1 MPRPRHP
8 SRIETITF
16 PVFGISWFG
25 NPGDGTSY
33 TAYCG
38 GGGSAKTGVFNS
50 CIVQTPESQNGNEDA
65 LKISTGDKVGVAIHI
80 FQNPVTGKIW
90 LVIGMDKE
98 IQRFSLPS
106 GELDGVID
114 VGEGVNA
121 VGVNAMAD
129 RLAVG
134 CDSGLTKVY
143 SMADDAFDSP
153 EPVYTCEGHTKTVCA
168 CAFSP
173 REGRLLTSAKDGT
186 ACVWKDGT
194 LLSTLTCSV
203 EDPKAPKAPKPKRPP
218 QVLVRGCAWAD
229 LEGKVALTIASG
241 RRGRAFLSQWVEGE
255 KGKEFECAKRTGC
268 SPCPI
273 SAMSLSDDAG
283 LMALG
288 SVDGSIILWDVE
300 KWKVIK
306 TFKEVHDLPVTG
318 IAARPYPVPL
328 QGEENGV
335 QIHARSAS
343 ADSQLACLT
352 LQRRGPPA
360 EKKQGRGSIRSG
372 PSVATIMNRLIAV
385 VVVLWALYPILQDM
399 QEKCAVPWQKRNLGA
414 LRQCVVE
421 DVLLA
426 PSWRAG
432 VSSPPY

>member
-1 MPRPRHP
+1 MPRPRPP

-38 GGGSAKTGVFNS
+38 GGGSAKTGVFNN
-50 CIVQTPESQNGNEDA
+50 CIVQTPASQNGDEEHM
-65 LKISTGDKVGVAIHI
+65 KISTGDKVGVAIHI
-80 FQNPVTGKIW
+80 FQNPVTGRIW
-90 LVIGMDKE
+90 MVIAMDKE
-98 IQRFSLPS
+98 IQRYSLPS

-134 CDSGLTKVY
+134 CDSGLTKVFFIG
-143 SMADDAFDSP
+143 DDQFETG
-153 EPVYTCEGHTKTVCA
+153 EPAYLCEGHTKTVCA

-173 REGRLLTSAKDGT
+173 RGGRLLTSAKDGT
-186 ACVWKDGT
+186 ACVWKEGK
-194 LLSTLTCSV
+194 LLGTLTCSI
-203 EDPKAPKAPKPKRPP
+203 EDPKDKKGPPPKRPP
-218 QVLVRGCAWAD
+218 QILVRGCAFAD
-229 LEGKVALTIASG
+229 LDGEVALTVASS
-241 RRGRAFLSQWVEGE
+241 RRGSAFLSQWVDNGE
-255 KGKEFECAKRTGC
+255 TGFTCAKRTAC

-288 SVDGSIILWDVE
+288 SVDGSIILWDIAT
-300 KWKVIK
+300 WRALK

-318 IAARPYPVPL
+318 IAARPFPVPL

-352 LQRRGPPA
+352 LQRRGPP
-360 EKKQGRGSIRSG
+360 EQKQAGGGIKSG
-372 PSVATIMNRLIAV
+372 TSVAGIMNRLISLGIF
-385 VVVLWALYPILQDM
+385 LWVLYPVLQEA
-399 QEKCAVPWQKRNLGA
+399 QEKCAVPWGKKDLVS
-414 LRQCVVE
+414 LKQCVMD
-421 DVLLA
+421 DVLIA
-426 PSWRAG
+426 PSWRPG
-432 VSSPPY
+432 VSVPPH

>member
-1 MPRPRHP
+1 MPRPRPP

-50 CIVQTPESQNGNEDA
+50 CIVQTPESQNGQEEA
-65 LKISTGDKVGVAIHI
+65 LKISTGEKVGVATHI
-80 FQNPVTGKIW
+80 YQNPVTGKIW
-90 LVIGMDKE
+90 LVIGMEKE

-129 RLAVG
+129 HLAVG
-134 CDSGLTKVY
+134 CDSGLVKVY
-143 SMADDAFDSP
+143 SMADDTFESTD
-153 EPVYTCEGHTKTVCA
+153 EPAYTCEGHTKTVCA

-173 REGRLLTSAKDGT
+173 RGGRLLTSAKDGT

-194 LLSTLTCSV
+194 LISTLTCSI
-203 EDPKAPKAPKPKRPP
+203 EDAKAKGPKPKRPP
-218 QVLVRGCAWAD
+218 QVLVRGCAFED
-229 LEGKVALTIASG
+229 LEGKVALTVASG
-241 RRGRAFLSQWVEGE
+241 RRGKAFLSKWVEGE
-255 KGKEFECAKRTGC
+255 NGFECEVRTGC

-288 SVDGSIILWDVE
+288 SVDGSIILWDVA
-300 KWKVIK
+300 KWKVLK

-352 LQRRGPPA
+352 LQRKGPPKA
-360 EKKQGRGSIRSG
+360 KKQGGGSIRSG
-372 PSVATIMNRLIAV
+372 PSGATIMNRLIAM
-385 VVVLWALYPILQDM
+385 VVLSFVLYPVLQDV
-399 QEKCAVPWQKRNLGA
+399 QEKCAVPLQKKDFST
-414 LRQCVVE
+414 LRQCLMD
-421 DVLLA
+421 DVLIA
-426 PSWRAG
+426 PSSRPG
-432 VSSPPY
+432 VSVPPY